1 MSTPLLAAK
10 LVELRKAR
18 GFSQQKIADFL
29 GVTRE
34 AYSHYERYTREPSL
48 EIICK
53 LAKLYN
59 VDVSELVNEGN
70 VMVSSKPLHT
80 PSPVFSDMPLGGL
93 PQATPSTEDEST
105 IIKNMNHFLK
115 LFSGKNSSLD
125 LTTVTK
131 TDIGVL
137 ASYKSL
143 DEQCQR
149 EVREFIKFKH
159 SLSRKK

>member
-70 VMVSSKPLHT
+70 VMIPSKPLRT
-80 PSPVFSDMPLGGL
+80 SPVLSDMPLGGL
-93 PQATPSTEDEST
+93 PQASPPTEDEST

-115 LFSGKNSSLD
+115 LFSGRNSQLD
-125 LTTVTK
+125 LTDITK
-131 TDIGVL
+131 EDIGVL
-137 ASYKSL
+137 ASYKKL
-143 DEQCQR
+143 NKDVQR

-159 SLSRKK
+159 TLNRTK

>member
-70 VMVSSKPLHT
+70 VMIPSKPLRT
-80 PSPVFSDMPLGGL
+80 SSVLSDMPLGGL
-93 PQATPSTEDEST
+93 PQASPPTEDEST

-115 LFSGKNSSLD
+115 LFSGRNSQLD
-125 LTTVTK
+125 LTDITK
-131 TDIGVL
+131 EDIGVL
-137 ASYKSL
+137 ASYKKL
-143 DEQCQR
+143 NKDVQR

-159 SLSRKK
+159 TLNRTK